1 MLILLIFIWEGKYW
15 NTTFITQFRLFAVSV
30 FKWEGLIL
38 YLTQPTSQDRPGP
51 TATRMYELPKVQS

>member
-30 FKWEGLIL
+30 FKWEGLICAGEWGASNGASHSYRGGQL
-38 YLTQPTSQDRPGP
+38 R
-51 TATRMYELPKVQS
+51 